1 MATFKTIA
9 LTSIFV
15 GDRAR
20 PVDEDHAL
28 AIAASMAERG
38 LINPITVRS
47 TPNAKKG
54 ETPYTLVAGGHRLR
68 AAELNQWGEIDAII
82 VSADAAEA
90 QLMEISEN
98 LFRNELSA
106 LDRAIF
112 VQKFREI
119 YEEKHGKIDAT
130 RNLKVG
136 KELPKSNDWTSVFAP
151 GRELSERVQERLGF
165 GRSTYFNVT
174 KIGQN
179 LHSTLRQAIRGTDAE
194 YDQSQLLKLA
204 KMPKDEQVKIAAALR
219 EEPDLKKALAL
230 TKPDS
235 VVALPVATP
244 QSVVLA
250 RLLSAWDEASEDT
263 RSEFLRITGLSG
275 ETDPLMAEI
284 RGEAA

>member
-68 AAELNQWGEIDAII
+68 AAELNQWGEIDAIV
-82 VSADAAEA
+82 VSADAVEA
-90 QLMEISEN
+90 QLIELSEN
-98 LFRNELSA
+98 IFRNELSK
-106 LDRAIF
+106 LDRPLF
-112 VQKFREI
+112 VMKFREI
-119 YEEKHGKIDAT
+119 IEEKHGKIT
-130 RNLKVG
+130 RGGDQRAKGNDYPLQLPPG
-136 KELPKSNDWTSVFAP
+136 KELS
-151 GRELSERVQERLGF
+151 RLVQERLGF
-165 GRSTYFNVT
+165 GEETYKLVT
-174 KIGQN
+174 RIGQN
-179 LHSTLRQAIRGTDAE
+179 LHPELRAMLRGTEAE
-194 YDQSQLLKLA
+194 NDQSQLLKLA
-204 KMPKDEQVKIAAALR
+204 KLPKDEQVKIAAALR
-219 EEPDLKKALAL
+219 EEPDLKKVLAL
-230 TKPDS
+230 TKPAS
-235 VVALPVATP
+235 PIVLPVATP
-244 QSVVLA
+244 QSVILA

-284 RGEAA
+284 QGEAA